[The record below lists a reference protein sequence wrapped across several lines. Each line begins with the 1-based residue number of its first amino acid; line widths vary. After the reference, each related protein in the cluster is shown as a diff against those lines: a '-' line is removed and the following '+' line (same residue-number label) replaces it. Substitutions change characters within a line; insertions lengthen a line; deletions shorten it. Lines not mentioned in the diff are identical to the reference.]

1 MLAPPG
7 RLSGVQRG
15 KGALANFRLDNIDIP
30 AELPPATEI
39 PITKEMNQTLESYVP
54 KAVLRHIYSGTKR
67 WLAELR
73 HISVVFVNLTTPFKE
88 HKVAELQ
95 TTICEM
101 QSIIYKYEGTVR
113 QFIIDDKGS
122 VMIAG
127 FGLPPLSHEN
137 DAIRAV
143 EAAIEIHQ
151 KLEALGVPCSIGV
164 TTGEA
169 FCGDV
174 GGDYRREFAMVG
186 DIVVYS

>member
-1 MLAPPG
+1 
-7 RLSGVQRG
+7 
-15 KGALANFRLDNIDIP
+15 
-30 AELPPATEI
+30 
-39 PITKEMNQTLESYVP
+39 MNNTLEAYVP

-73 HISVVFVNLTTPFKE
+73 HISVVFINLTAPFKE
-88 HKVAELQ
+88 HRVNELQ
-95 TTICEM
+95 ATICEM
-101 QSIIYKYEGTVR
+101 QSVIYKYEGTVR

-137 DAIRAV
+137 DAMRAV
-143 EAAIEIHQ
+143 ETAIEISQ
-151 KLEALGVPCSIGV
+151 RLEAQGVPCSIGV

-174 GGDYRREFAMVG
+174 GGDNRREYAMVG
-186 DIVVYS
+186 DIVVTVILFNFVELFIELICKTYGSCKN